1 MIQSSFNE
9 TLHELFVDRGFK
21 LEGMTI
27 RFLMANPDQKTIFF
41 EEAYEKIKAICIQ
54 LQNDTGASDIE
65 VTTLLRELTM
75 CWEEED

>member
-1 MIQSSFNE
+1 MIKSSFNE
-9 TLHELFVDRGFK
+9 TLLELFVDRRSK
-21 LEGMTI
+21 LEGMKI
-27 RFLMANPDQKTIFF
+27 LFLMANPDQKTIFF

-54 LQNDTGASDIE
+54 LQKDSGASDIE